1 MIAWGVSQPLSW
13 GMIVGLIVGTVD
25 VVLLVALRRQAQHPP
40 MHSATLA
47 GLRLTA
53 SQMLNTGVGIALA
66 MIVPL
71 AATDSSGVS
80 LLTIMT
86 RANGVLA
93 GYDVPAQS
101 SALGSTMVDL
111 VRDAYLTQARLA
123 LAMFVGGAVAVGLL
137 MLVING
143 IIGFIN
149 YRVSRDN

>member
-1 MIAWGVSQPLSW
+1 
-13 GMIVGLIVGTVD
+13 
-25 VVLLVALRRQAQHPP
+25 
-40 MHSATLA
+40 
-47 GLRLTA
+47 
-53 SQMLNTGVGIALA
+53 
-66 MIVPL
+66 L